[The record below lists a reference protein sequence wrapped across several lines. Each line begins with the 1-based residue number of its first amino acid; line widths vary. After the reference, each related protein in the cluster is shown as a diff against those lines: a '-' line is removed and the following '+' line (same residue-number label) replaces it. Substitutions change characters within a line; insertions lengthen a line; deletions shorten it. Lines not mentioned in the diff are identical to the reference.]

1 MLARVRN
8 TWATALGYI
17 IGAGSAAWW
26 SRRLG
31 AGRSFVLGMIISAL
45 ALLGSGPSSDF
56 TALSV
61 LRFVGGLAT
70 AVTFVVGSA
79 LASRVHTGG
88 RQQRSAA
95 LVGVYMAGV
104 GIGVVVSGIVV
115 PSALTAWGASGWHAG
130 WLLMGLLAL
139 LAAGPA
145 AWAAKAVP
153 PAPPVS
159 GTQRRSGLSAMAPS
173 FIWYVLFGAG
183 YVSYMTF
190 VIALLHDQGMS
201 TWSTAGF
208 FIVLGAASALATLLV
223 WGRIVGRLR
232 GGMALVSAVVLVG
245 VLPVLLFDGLTAA
258 MVCAVVFG
266 AGFMAGPTSITVL
279 ARRMLPQHA
288 WTSAIAWLTVA
299 FSVGQAVGPLISG
312 ILSDS
317 EGGIAKGLWL
327 SVIPPGRV
335 GRRRVGPA
343 RTPGRPTAGACRRT
357 GRSQAVVPARS
368 LEAAMPGRTVTVRES
383 GPYAATIGVGPHRLS
398 ADEPEPIGTDAGPT
412 PVELLLGA
420 LGACTSMTVRMY
432 AKRKGW
438 DLTHVDV
445 RLRTDSHD
453 GPRKRIVK
461 DVEISGGLDGEQIS
475 GLATIAEH
483 CPVQRMLGDSVYVDT
498 RTVARPGPTAAAAA
512 AA

>member
-1 MLARVRN
+1 MESLKAGTARPRSEYVIALGLAAGPVVALGFTRFAYALLLPSMRSELDWTYAAAGGLN
-8 TWATALGYI
+8 TANALGYI

-26 SRRLG
+26 SKRLG
-31 AGRSFVLGMIISAL
+31 AGRSFVVGMLISAL
-45 ALLGSGPSSDF
+45 ALLGSGLTSDF
-56 TALSV
+56 TALSG
-61 LRFVGGLAT
+61 LRFIGGLAT

-115 PSALTAWGASGWHAG
+115 PSALTAWGASGWQAG

-153 PAPPVS
+153 PAPAVS
-159 GTQRRSGLSAMAPS
+159 GAQGRSGLGAMAPS
-173 FIWYVLFGAG
+173 FAWYVLFGAG

-190 VIALLHDQGMS
+190 VIALLREQGMG

-223 WGRIVGRLR
+223 WGRIIGRLR
-232 GGMALVSAVVLVG
+232 GGMAPALVSAVVLVG
-245 VLPVLLFDGLTAA
+245 VLPVLLFDGLGAA
-258 MVCAVVFG
+258 LVSAVVFG

-327 SVIPPGRV
+327 SVILL
-335 GRRRVGPA
+335 
-343 RTPGRPTAGACRRT
+343 
-357 GRSQAVVPARS
+357 AVSALVALVQR
-368 LEAAMPGRTVTVRES
+368 EHRTVPQQE
-383 GPYAATIGVGPHRLS
+383 
-398 ADEPEPIGTDAGPT
+398 
-412 PVELLLGA
+412 
-420 LGACTSMTVRMY
+420 
-432 AKRKGW
+432 
-438 DLTHVDV
+438 
-445 RLRTDSHD
+445 
-453 GPRKRIVK
+453 
-461 DVEISGGLDGEQIS
+461 
-475 GLATIAEH
+475 
-483 CPVQRMLGDSVYVDT
+483 
-498 RTVARPGPTAAAAA
+498 AAAAPVTVTQ
-512 AA
+512 